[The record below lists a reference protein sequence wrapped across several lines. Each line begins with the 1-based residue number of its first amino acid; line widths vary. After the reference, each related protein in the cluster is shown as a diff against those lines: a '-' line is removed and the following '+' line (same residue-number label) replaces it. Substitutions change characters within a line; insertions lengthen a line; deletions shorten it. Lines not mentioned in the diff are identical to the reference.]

1 MKFTKDYIFIS
12 RSLHK
17 KLGDKFVAIRKE
29 AERIHMEFLFL
40 EKDDLREIEKILELE
55 NYEISLITA
64 IITSEKDKFDRI
76 NEFPVV
82 LIIARKKKGEHHDG

>member
-1 MKFTKDYIFIS
+1 MLYE
-12 RSLHK
+12 RR
-17 KLGDKFVAIRKE
+17 RKE
-29 AERIHMEFLFL
+29 FTWNSCFLR
-40 EKDDLREIEKILELE
+40 KTISEIEKILELE

>member
-40 EKDDLREIEKILELE
+40 EKDDLRDRKNPRTRELR
-55 NYEISLITA
+55 NITNNSNNN
-64 IITSEKDKFDRI
+64 IREGQIRS
-76 NEFPVV
+76 
-82 LIIARKKKGEHHDG
+82 H